1 MSQRMDVELEVISQK
16 GYCGQQHKPGDKWVI
31 KGKTPEGI
39 CISAFCSMMPF
50 LNVMRYA
57 GKDSFPFSKN
67 PDEVNFACPD
77 PANPVVFRLRRVR
90 PPDDPS
96 APKK

>member
-1 MSQRMDVELEVISQK
+1 MSKRLDVEVEVISQK
-16 GYCGQQHKPGDKWVI
+16 GFCGQGNKAGDKWVI

-57 GKDSFPFSKN
+57 GKDSFPFSRN
-67 PDEVNFACPD
+67 PDEVTCACPD
-77 PANPVVFRLRRVR
+77 AENPVVFRLRRIR
-90 PPDDPS
+90 PPGGPD
-96 APKK
+96 APDK